1 MTDSST
7 QDQHLATGSLERR
20 LALITGGRRGL
31 GLEMARALGAAGA
44 RVLINGRDRS
54 SLLDACTALR
64 SEGIDAHPAPFDVA
78 EVDAETTVADL
89 TAEHGPI
96 EILINNVGQRD
107 RRGALEMS
115 EADFERLVRIDL
127 LSAYGLTRAV
137 ARRLVDAG
145 RPGSIINI
153 SSVVGSLFGSRADV
167 AYTVA
172 KAGLDGLTRTLAA
185 ELGPYRIRVNSI
197 APGPFATE
205 TNAPM
210 VTDEKINTFVTTRTA
225 LGRWGRPEEIRGIVT
240 FLAGDTASFITGQ
253 TIAVDGGLST
263 TY

>member
-1 MTDSST
+1 
-7 QDQHLATGSLERR
+7 
-20 LALITGGRRGL
+20 
-31 GLEMARALGAAGA
+31 MARALGEAGA

-54 SLLDACTALR
+54 SLTGVCAALR
-64 SEGIDAHPAPFDVA
+64 DDGVDARPAVFDVA
-78 EVDAETTVADL
+78 EVDADPLVAEL
-89 TAEHGPI
+89 SAEHGPI

-137 ARRLVDAG
+137 ARRLVEDG
-145 RPGSIINI
+145 RPGAIINV
-153 SSVVGSLFGSRADV
+153 SSVVGGLLGSRADV
-167 AYTVA
+167 GYTVA

-185 ELGPYRIRVNSI
+185 ELGPHRIRVNSI

-205 TNAPM
+205 TNTPM
-210 VTDEKINTFVTTRTA
+210 VADETVNAFVTSRTA
-225 LGRWGRPEEIRGIVT
+225 LGRWGRPAEIGGIVA
-240 FLAGDTASFITGQ
+240 FLASDAASFITGQ

>member
-1 MTDSST
+1 MAG
-7 QDQHLATGSLERR
+7 LTGLGGR

-44 RVLINGRDRS
+44 RLLINGRDADELAAVCA
-54 SLLDACTALR
+54 SLRAGGLDAR
-64 SEGIDAHPAPFDVA
+64 PAAYDVA
-78 EVDAETTVADL
+78 DPAAAEVVQRLADQ
-89 TAEHGPI
+89 HGPI

-107 RRGALEMS
+107 RRGVLQMDQ
-115 EADFERLVRIDL
+115 ADFDRLIRVDL
-127 LSAYGLTRAV
+127 TSAYTMSRVV
-137 ARRLVDAG
+137 ARRLVELD
-145 RPGSIINI
+145 RPGSIINV
-153 SSVVGSLFGSRADV
+153 SSVVGGLLGARADV

-210 VTDEKINTFVTTRTA
+210 VADPRITEFVTTRTA
-225 LGRWGRPEEIRGIVT
+225 LGRWGRPEEIGGIVA
-240 FLAGDTASFITGQ
+240 FLAGDGASYLTGQ

>member
-1 MTDSST
+1 MVP
-7 QDQHLATGSLERR
+7 DQR
-20 LALITGGRRGL
+20 LPGDRLDGRVALITGSRRGL

-54 SLLDACTALR
+54 SLVEVCAVLQAED
-64 SEGIDAHPAPFDVA
+64 IDAHPAAFDVVD
-78 EVDAETTVADL
+78 VDADPTIAEL
-89 TAEHGPI
+89 SAEHGVI
-96 EILINNVGQRD
+96 DILINNVGQRD

-137 ARRLVDAG
+137 SRRLVDAG
-145 RPGSIINI
+145 RSGSIINV
-153 SSVVGSLFGSRADV
+153 SSVVGGLLGSRADV
-167 AYTVA
+167 GYTVA

-185 ELGPYRIRVNSI
+185 ELGPHRIRVNSI

-210 VTDEKINTFVTTRTA
+210 VRNETVNAFVTSRTA
-225 LGRWGRPEEIRGIVT
+225 LGRWGRPEEIRGIVA
-240 FLAGDTASFITGQ
+240 FLAGEAASFITGQ

>member
-1 MTDSST
+1 MAG
-7 QDQHLATGSLERR
+7 LGGR

-44 RVLINGRDRS
+44 RLLINGRDAE
-54 SLLDACTALR
+54 SLATVCASLRAAGLDAR
-64 SEGIDAHPAPFDVA
+64 PAAFDVA
-78 EVDAETTVADL
+78 GPGAAEAVERLADD
-89 TAEHGPI
+89 HGPI
-96 EILINNVGQRD
+96 DILINNVGQRD
-107 RRGALEMS
+107 RRGVLQMDQ
-115 EADFERLVRIDL
+115 ADFEQLVRVDL
-127 LSAYGLTRAV
+127 TSAYTMSRVV
-137 ARRLVDAG
+137 ARRLVDLG
-145 RPGSIINI
+145 RPGSIINV
-153 SSVVGSLFGSRADV
+153 SSVVGGLLGARADV

-205 TNAPM
+205 TNAPI
-210 VTDEKINTFVTTRTA
+210 VADPVINDFVTSRTA
-225 LGRWGRPEEIRGIVT
+225 LGRWGRPEEIGGIVA
-240 FLAGDTASFITGQ
+240 FLAGDGASYLTGQ

>member
-1 MTDSST
+1 MADA
-7 QDQHLATGSLERR
+7 LPTGR
-20 LALITGGRRGL
+20 LDGRVALITGSRRGL
-31 GLEMARALGAAGA
+31 GLEMARALGTAGA

-54 SLLDACTALR
+54 SLNDVCASLR
-64 SEGIDAHPAPFDVA
+64 DVGIDAHPAPFDVA
-78 EVDAETTVADL
+78 GADADPTVAEL
-89 TAEHGPI
+89 TAAHGPI

-127 LSAYGLTRAV
+127 LSAYGLTKSV

-145 RPGSIINI
+145 RPGSIINV

-167 AYTVA
+167 GYTVA

-185 ELGPYRIRVNSI
+185 ELGPHRIRVNSI

-210 VTDEKINTFVTTRTA
+210 VRNETINTFVTTRTA
-225 LGRWGRPEEIRGIVT
+225 LGRWGRPEEIGGLAT
-240 FLAGDTASFITGQ
+240 FLAGDAASFITGQ
-253 TIAVDGGLST
+253 TIAIDGGLSI